1 MGANLQFR
9 KLRWIQEAALA
20 TTVDGTGGRRC
31 WKHDLQSTGRPCV
44 GLKGTV
50 VSVAHSEQTVRV
62 SVRTPLP
69 VPATRLILHCLQR
82 FGSFLNCLS
91 WKNSCSPAVKT
102 KSLPQSEHFSILSM
116 KSITRP
122 PEHALEFS
130 QYSVDQAPDWHR
142 LTNQLLRLAI
152 RQLSSHSPNPGMRG
166 EMVPNLFYK
175 FLKSAGLPAW
185 RISGFPTPS
194 RHLQG

>member
-1 MGANLQFR
+1 LGAFLQFM

-122 PEHALEFS
+122 PEHALEII
-130 QYSVDQAPDWHR
+130 SVSSTKRRIGIVSPASY
-142 LTNQLLRLAI
+142 LVCNSTS
-152 RQLSSHSPNPGMRG
+152 SSHSPNPGNERG
-166 EMVPNLFYK
+166 NVAKPRFHK
-175 FLKSAGLPAW
+175 FFEECGIAGLSYTAQHGRPA
-185 RISGFPTPS
+185 
-194 RHLQG
+194 LQG